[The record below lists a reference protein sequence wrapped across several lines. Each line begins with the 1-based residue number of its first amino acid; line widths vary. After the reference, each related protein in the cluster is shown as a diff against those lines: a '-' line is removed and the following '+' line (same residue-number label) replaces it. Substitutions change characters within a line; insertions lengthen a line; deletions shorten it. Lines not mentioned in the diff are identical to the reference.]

1 MLLLITSKHFYCF
14 MCFWQAFSMKTC
26 YTLPS
31 VFACLFCC
39 PIACKNVNEN
49 ATNPLTADHSWWWTT
64 TTCIDFRSVF
74 SGLSRYR
81 PCTLHSKKCT
91 KNTQRFVKSPRWAG
105 LINQVMHRLQYTKRM
120 VCYIKDYFLFKISLT
135 FSFYWELLVLL
146 SIHNI
151 QRIKSKFSF
160 LIQWFSTGLDLT

>member
-1 MLLLITSKHFYCF
+1 MMMNHYNKYRSR
-14 MCFWQAFSMKTC
+14 
-26 YTLPS
+26 
-31 VFACLFCC
+31 
-39 PIACKNVNEN
+39 
-49 ATNPLTADHSWWWTT
+49 
-64 TTCIDFRSVF
+64 RSVF

-81 PCTLHSKKCT
+81 PCTLNSKKCT

-151 QRIKSKFSF
+151 QSIKAKFSF
-160 LIQWFSTGLDLT
+160 LTQWFSTGLDLTYMVTQHHAKIGLSTSLSK